1 MSTVQRN
8 KGSSM
13 RRALAILEKVAAA
26 EGALTPTELN
36 KSLKLPKPTIHR
48 LCVMLADEGYL
59 QRSLDGKGLIA
70 GPKLRAMAVGV
81 MAGAGGQRAALHA
94 ILEELADNVGET
106 CNINVPNGNAMR
118 YLDRVEARWPLRLQL
133 PIGTRVPLHCTA
145 SGKMF
150 LGSLPPARR
159 RQVIDNLVLEPRTPN
174 TITDRDKLAAALE
187 RVREAGFGTD
197 DEEFLE
203 GMVAVAVPVLDA
215 KGRLLAT
222 LALHGPTQRLTLEK
236 AKTHIPRM
244 RLAAE
249 RLGRLFEEGS
259 P

>member
-13 RRALAILEKVAAA
+13 RRALAILEAVAVA

-36 KSLKLPKPTIHR
+36 KGLKLPKPTIHR
-48 LCVMLADEGYL
+48 LCAMLADEGYL
-59 QRSLDGKGLIA
+59 QHSLDGKGIVA

-94 ILEELADNVGET
+94 ILEDLADNVGET
-106 CNINVPNGNAMR
+106 CNINIPDGNAMR

-150 LGSLPPARR
+150 LGCLSPARR
-159 RQVIDNLVLEPRTPN
+159 AQVVDNLTLEPRTPN
-174 TITDRDKLAAALE
+174 TITDSTKLTAALD
-187 RVREAGFGTD
+187 RVREAGYGAD
-197 DEEFLE
+197 NEEFLE
-203 GMVAVAVPVLDA
+203 GMVAVAVPVTDD

-236 AKTHIPRM
+236 AKTHIPLM

-249 RLGRLFEEGS
+249 RLGKLFEDGS

>member
-1 MSTVQRN
+1 MSTAQRN

-13 RRALAILEKVAAA
+13 RRALAILEKVASA
-26 EGALTPTELN
+26 ERPLTPTELN
-36 KSLKLPKPTIHR
+36 KALELPKPTIHR
-48 LCVMLADEGYL
+48 LCVMLANEGYL

-106 CNINVPNGNAMR
+106 CNINIPDGNAMR

-159 RQVIDNLVLEPRTPN
+159 RQVVDNLTLEPRTPN
-174 TITDRDKLAAALE
+174 TISDSAKLMTALD
-187 RVREAGFGTD
+187 RVREAGYGTD
-197 DEEFLE
+197 NEEFLD
-203 GMVAVAVPVLDA
+203 GMVAVAVPVIDG

-249 RLGRLFEEGS
+249 RLGKLFAEGS

>member
-1 MSTVQRN
+1 
-8 KGSSM
+8 M
-13 RRALAILEKVAAA
+13 RRALAILEKVASA
-26 EGALTPTELN
+26 ERPLTPTELN
-36 KSLKLPKPTIHR
+36 KALELPKPTIHR
-48 LCVMLADEGYL
+48 LCVMLANEGYL

-106 CNINVPNGNAMR
+106 CNINIPDGNAMR

-159 RQVIDNLVLEPRTPN
+159 RQVVDNLTLEPRTPN
-174 TITDRDKLAAALE
+174 TISDSAKLMTALD
-187 RVREAGFGTD
+187 RVREAGYGTD
-197 DEEFLE
+197 NEEFLD
-203 GMVAVAVPVLDA
+203 GMVAVAVPVIDG

-249 RLGRLFEEGS
+249 RLGKLFAEGS

>member
-1 MSTVQRN
+1 
-8 KGSSM
+8 M
-13 RRALAILEKVAAA
+13 RRALAILGKVASA
-26 EGALTPTELN
+26 ERPLTPTELN
-36 KSLKLPKPTIHR
+36 KALELPKPTIHR
-48 LCVMLADEGYL
+48 LCVMLANEGYL

-106 CNINVPNGNAMR
+106 CNINIPDGNAMR

-159 RQVIDNLVLEPRTPN
+159 RQVVDNLTLEPRTPN
-174 TITDRDKLAAALE
+174 TISDSAKLMTALD
-187 RVREAGFGTD
+187 RVREAGYGTD
-197 DEEFLE
+197 NEEFLD
-203 GMVAVAVPVLDA
+203 GMVAVAVPVIDG

-249 RLGRLFEEGS
+249 RLGKLFAEGS

>member
-1 MSTVQRN
+1 MGGRSELQLSAAQGPAECCLAVAH
-8 KGSSM
+8 
-13 RRALAILEKVAAA
+13 ALNL
-26 EGALTPTELN
+26 LL
-36 KSLKLPKPTIHR
+36 
-48 LCVMLADEGYL
+48 
-59 QRSLDGKGLIA
+59 
-70 GPKLRAMAVGV
+70 
-81 MAGAGGQRAALHA
+81 AGAGGQRAALHA

-106 CNINVPNGNAMR
+106 CNINIPDGNAMR

-150 LGSLPPARR
+150 LGRLSPARR
-159 RQVIDNLVLEPRTPN
+159 RQVVENLTLEPRTPN
-174 TITDRDKLAAALE
+174 TITDSSKLMAVLD
-187 RVREAGFGTD
+187 RVREAGYGAD
-197 DEEFLE
+197 NEEFLE
-203 GMVAVAVPVLDA
+203 GMVAVAVPVTDA

-236 AKTHIPRM
+236 ATTHIPRM

-249 RLGRLFEEGS
+249 RLGRLFQDGS

>member
-1 MSTVQRN
+1 MSAAQRN

-13 RRALAILEKVAAA
+13 RRALAILEQVAAT
-26 EGALTPTELN
+26 ERPLTPTELN
-36 KSLKLPKPTIHR
+36 ETVNLPKPTIHR
-48 LCVMLADEGYL
+48 LCNMLVEEGYL
-59 QRSLDGKGLIA
+59 QHNLSGKGLVA
-70 GPKLRAMAVGV
+70 GSKLRAMAAGI

-94 ILEELADNVGET
+94 ILEDLADNVGET
-106 CNINVPNGNAMR
+106 CNINIPDGNAMR

-150 LGSLPPARR
+150 LGSLAPSRR
-159 RQVIDNLVLEPRTPN
+159 RQVVDNLALEARTPN
-174 TITDRDKLAAALE
+174 TITDPAKLMAALE
-187 RVREAGFGTD
+187 KVHEARYGTD
-197 DEEFLE
+197 NEEFLE
-203 GMVAVAVPVLDA
+203 GMVAVAVPVTDG

-236 AKTHIPRM
+236 VETHIPRM

-249 RLGRLFEEGS
+249 RIGGLFGE
-259 P
+259 

>member
-13 RRALAILEKVAAA
+13 RRALAILEAVAAA

-36 KSLKLPKPTIHR
+36 KGLKLPKPTIHR
-48 LCVMLADEGYL
+48 LCAMLADEGYL
-59 QRSLDGKGLIA
+59 QHSLDGKGIVA

-94 ILEELADNVGET
+94 ILKDLADNVGET
-106 CNINVPNGNAMR
+106 CNINIPDGSAMR

-150 LGSLPPARR
+150 LGTLSRARR
-159 RQVIDNLVLEPRTPN
+159 GQVVDNLTLEPRTPN
-174 TITDRDKLAAALE
+174 TITDSAKLMAVLD
-187 RVREAGFGTD
+187 RVRVAGYGAD
-197 DEEFLE
+197 NEEFLE
-203 GMVAVAVPVLDA
+203 GMVAVAVPVTDD

-249 RLGRLFEEGS
+249 RLGRLFQDGS

>member
-1 MSTVQRN
+1 MSTKQRN

-26 EGALTPTELN
+26 EQPLTPTELN
-36 KSLKLPKPTIHR
+36 KALELPKPTIHR
-48 LCVMLADEGYL
+48 LCVMLANEGYL

-106 CNINVPNGNAMR
+106 CNINIPDGNAMR

-150 LGSLPPARR
+150 LGSLSPARR
-159 RQVIDNLVLEPRTPN
+159 GQVVDNLTLESRTPN
-174 TITDRDKLAAALE
+174 TITDSATLKAALD
-187 RVREAGFGTD
+187 RAREAGYGTD
-197 DEEFLE
+197 NEEFLE
-203 GMVAVAVPVLDA
+203 GMVAVAVPVIDG

-249 RLGRLFEEGS
+249 RLGRLFAEGY
-259 P
+259 